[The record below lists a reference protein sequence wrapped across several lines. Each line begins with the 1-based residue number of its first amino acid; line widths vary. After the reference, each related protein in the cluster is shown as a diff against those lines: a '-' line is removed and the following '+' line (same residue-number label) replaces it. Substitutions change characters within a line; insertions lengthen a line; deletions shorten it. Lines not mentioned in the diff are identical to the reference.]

1 MINTENTVPASGQM
15 INSSEVSFLGDIQA
29 PIRILV
35 FGNSITRHG
44 PKSEIGW
51 HGDYGMAASCA
62 EKDYVHRLYAKLTES
77 GRDVYMRIRQT
88 AAWELDFLAGNYLSR
103 FDGEKE
109 FGADFIIFRLGENVK
124 RADRPYFC
132 EAAKNL
138 IDHVN
143 SKRGKV
149 LITTCFWRNEVLDEA
164 LKGLA
169 DANGYA
175 LADIG
180 CKEDRLMALGLFE
193 HSGVA
198 AHPGDEG
205 MEFIANKIF
214 EKI

>member
-1 MINTENTVPASGQM
+1 MKTENTVPATDQM
-15 INSSEVSFLGDIQA
+15 INSSEISFLGYGNA
-29 PIRILV
+29 PLRILV
-35 FGNSITRHG
+35 LGNSITRHG
-44 PKSEIGW
+44 PKAEIGW
-51 HGDYGMAASCA
+51 YGDYGMAASSA
-62 EKDYVHRLYAKLTES
+62 DKDYVHRLYAKLTES

-88 AAWELDFLAGNYLSR
+88 ARWELDFPAGNYLSR

-109 FGADFIIFRLGENVK
+109 FGADIIIFRLGENVK
-124 RADRPYFC
+124 RQDWPVFC

-143 SKRGKV
+143 SKCGKV
-149 LITTCFWRNEVLDEA
+149 LITTCFWRNEILDEA

-169 DANGYA
+169 DANDFT
-175 LADIG
+175 LVDIG
-180 CKEDRLMALGLFE
+180 CKEDSLMALGLFE

>member
-1 MINTENTVPASGQM
+1 MKTENTVPATDQM
-15 INSSEVSFLGDIQA
+15 INSSEISFLGYGNA
-29 PIRILV
+29 PLRILV
-35 FGNSITRHG
+35 LGNSITRHG
-44 PKSEIGW
+44 PKAEIGW
-51 HGDYGMAASCA
+51 YGDYGMAASSA
-62 EKDYVHRLYAKLTES
+62 DKDYVHRLYAKLTES

-88 AAWELDFLAGNYLSR
+88 ARWELDFPAGNYLSR

-124 RADRPYFC
+124 RPDWPVFC

-138 IDHVN
+138 IDYVN
-143 SKRGKV
+143 SKCGKV

-169 DANGYA
+169 DANDFT
-175 LADIG
+175 LVDIG
-180 CKEDRLMALGLFE
+180 CKEDSLMALGLFE